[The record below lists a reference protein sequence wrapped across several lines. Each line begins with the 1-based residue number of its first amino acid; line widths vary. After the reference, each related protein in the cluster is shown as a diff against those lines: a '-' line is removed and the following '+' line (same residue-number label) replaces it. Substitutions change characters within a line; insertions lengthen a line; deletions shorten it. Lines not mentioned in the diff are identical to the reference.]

1 MGRACCDA
9 TARGNARHCDVAASR
24 QAGCAT
30 RDATKGIL
38 VAIEARRGSV
48 ESGISSAELGINSSE
63 YCINS
68 AESCISS
75 ADPCAS
81 SEE

>member
-30 RDATKGIL
+30 RDATKGIP

-48 ESGISSAELGINSSE
+48 ES
-63 YCINS
+63 
-68 AESCISS
+68 CISYV
-75 ADPCAS
+75 
-81 SEE
+81 